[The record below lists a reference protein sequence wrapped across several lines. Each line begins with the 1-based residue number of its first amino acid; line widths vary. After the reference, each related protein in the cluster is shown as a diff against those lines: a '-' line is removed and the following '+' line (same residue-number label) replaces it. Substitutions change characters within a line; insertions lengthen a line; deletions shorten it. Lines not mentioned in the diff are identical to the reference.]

1 MYSTYY
7 PLQELSN
14 ISDATNDRN
23 TLGYLVIDSNQT
35 ISIPLVTTLYDYTK
49 FAEIQD
55 VQFLELFPNDSA
67 QISLQDLQAQVNT

>member
-1 MYSTYY
+1 
-7 PLQELSN
+7 
-14 ISDATNDRN
+14 
-23 TLGYLVIDSNQT
+23 LGYLVIDSNQPI

-67 QISLQDLQAQVNT
+67 QISLQDLQAQVKE